1 MLPCKQKFLSGM
13 VFIIYKVTCF
23 EFISVHGLF
32 TSQEKLEGGNKPAR
46 RMGDANDS
54 DKYSVQPCRKET
66 SARRVY
72 YVWKN
77 VFSSLLFPR
86 ETWIPSKN
94 DSGFKCIDI
103 VEPCEARVKRDI
115 SLFNSDFHWTI
126 VRHYIY
132 QTVFR

>member
-72 YVWKN
+72 YV
-77 VFSSLLFPR
+77 
-86 ETWIPSKN
+86 
-94 DSGFKCIDI
+94 
-103 VEPCEARVKRDI
+103 
-115 SLFNSDFHWTI
+115 
-126 VRHYIY
+126 
-132 QTVFR
+132 